1 MSGDSG
7 KMKINTYIKL
17 IILIVCLIILYVS
30 KTAIIVSL
38 IGVGI
43 GVLIS
48 PIFGLSSNDA
58 LKSNGV
64 SASFSC

>member
-1 MSGDSG
+1 LFRERGG
-7 KMKINTYIKL
+7 VKINPYEKL
-17 IILIVCLIILYVS
+17 IVLIVYLIILYVS